1 MTMAI
6 NITAENGAI
15 KMLTD
20 KSALVNRW
28 KNVDVDTFMVLL
40 NQFYTDTKF
49 HDFFERHKKFYKE
62 GCQLYEDNV
71 MPYFNQSWYSK
82 FYGTQPT
89 NWFRVIIGFTNGG
102 GNYGPKRQLPGQ
114 PEEVFA
120 IVGYYLNTQTG
131 KAFENGLDYASTL
144 IHEFNHSFV
153 NPLLEAESNIALMQ
167 RVGQGLMKLSKYSM
181 SRQDYNS

>member
-1 MTMAI
+1 MWTLSWCYSTNSIPTQSSMT
-6 NITAENGAI
+6 
-15 KMLTD
+15 
-20 KSALVNRW
+20 
-28 KNVDVDTFMVLL
+28 F
-40 NQFYTDTKF
+40 
-49 HDFFERHKKFYKE
+49 FYKE

-89 NWFRVIIGFTNGG
+89 NRYRVIIGFTNGG
-102 GNYGPKRQLPGQ
+102 GNYGPKRQLPGL

-120 IVGYYLNTQTG
+120 IAGCYLNPQTG